1 MTTQHSPLAR
11 LLVAVY
17 VLLVVYA
24 SLYPLTGWREAN
36 APVLEFLR
44 APWPPYDTRF
54 DIVVNVLAYLP
65 LGALV
70 VLGLYPRVQS
80 GWALLC
86 ALLGAA
92 ALSLG
97 LETVQNFLPQRHAS
111 TLDLTANT
119 LGAFAGGLLGLAF
132 APWLLHAGPLR
143 RLRSRLFK
151 PGAAADLGLV
161 LTGMWLFIQ
170 LNPATLLFGAG
181 DLRDLFSAPEGPGHA
196 PALFIGVE
204 ALTAASG
211 IVALSLL
218 LSLITASERFVRTA
232 CVVLLF
238 LALAIKTA
246 AFAIVMRAENIFAW
260 LTPGALQGLAA
271 GVIGA
276 ALMVGLPRRLRLVF
290 AALLIMGAAILV
302 NLAPA
307 NPYLAATLAVWRQ
320 GHFLNFNG
328 LTRLVAAAWPFAAV
342 AYLIYFAAVRSSER

>member
-1 MTTQHSPLAR
+1 MTAQHSPLAR
-11 LLVAVY
+11 LLLAVY
-17 VLLVVYA
+17 ALLVVYA

-36 APVLEFLR
+36 APLLEFLG

-54 DIVVNVLAYLP
+54 DTVVNVLGYLP

-70 VLGLYPRVQS
+70 VLSLYPRLQG

-97 LETVQNFLPQRHAS
+97 LETAQNFLPQRHAS
-111 TLDLTANT
+111 TLDLGANT
-119 LGAFAGGLLGLAF
+119 LGALAGSLLALGF
-132 APWLLHAGPLR
+132 APWLLHPGPLR
-143 RLRSRLFK
+143 RLRTRLFK

-161 LTGMWLFIQ
+161 LLGMWLFIQ
-170 LNPATLLFGAG
+170 LNPAMLLFGAG

-204 ALTAASG
+204 ALTAAFST
-211 IVALSLL
+211 VAIALL
-218 LSLITASERFVRTA
+218 LSLITASQRFVRTA
-232 CVVLLF
+232 CVLLLL
-238 LALAIKTA
+238 LALAIRTA
-246 AFAIVMRAENIFAW
+246 AFAIVMRAEYVFAW
-260 LTPGALQGLAA
+260 LTPGAAQGLAA

-276 ALMVGLPRRLRLVF
+276 ALLVGLPRRLRLVC
-290 AALLIMGAAILV
+290 AALLIMSAAILV

-342 AYLIYFAAVRSSER
+342 AYLIYFAAVRSGER